1 MERSIHIS
9 ADKETTAR
17 TFADFLWNLAKDRE
31 KLTVALSGGSTPKIL
46 FDILAKEYDDKFD
59 WEKIH
64 FYWGDERCV
73 PPYDDESNFKMT
85 REHLFDKIKIPT
97 ENIHRILGENNP
109 DDEAPRYSDEIRSNL
124 DSQSGLPAFDLI
136 ILGMGDDGHTASI
149 FPHQMR
155 LLTKEKICAVARHP
169 ESGQNRITL
178 TGPVINNAKSV
189 AFLVTGSGKREK
201 VTEIFSKS
209 KSAEAYPAYHIKP
222 TSGELHWFLDK
233 DAAPE

>member
-1 MERSIHIS
+1 MEPKIHIS

-17 TFADFLWNLAKDRE
+17 AFADFLWNLSKDGRE
-31 KLTVALSGGSTPKIL
+31 LSVALSGGSTPKLL
-46 FDILAKEYDDKFD
+46 FEILAEEYDDHFD
-59 WEKIH
+59 WNKIH

-85 REHLFDKIKIPT
+85 REHLFDKIKIPI
-97 ENIHRILGENNP
+97 ENIHRVLGESNP
-109 DDEAPRYSDEIRSNL
+109 DDEARRYSSEIKSNIE
-124 DSQSGLPAFDLI
+124 SKSGLPSFDLI

-149 FPHQMR
+149 FPHQME
-155 LLTKEKICAVARHP
+155 LLTDEEICAVARHP

-178 TGPVINNAKSV
+178 TGTVINNAKVV
-189 AFLVTGSGKREK
+189 AFLVTGSAKREK

-209 KSAEAYPAYHIKP
+209 KSAESYPAFHIAP
-222 TSGELHWFLDK
+222 TSGELHWFLDE